1 MAQLERTRRSTN
13 TQKMPTTQTSP
24 AFEQMLRVDEA
35 CWSPTTSPTSEMNHA
50 HQEESLSPSQNRKS
64 VLAKVKERA
73 KKLKHSLSGRK
84 NINEND
90 LNDENTTP
98 HSGLVLDDHNDD
110 DPTDDP
116 EYLGAPM
123 YESEAAPEGLK
134 ENARQHPRAVPVV
147 SESHRTPIRTKLSDT
162 SLQENE
168 NETNVTKAVPQI
180 SAQPHN
186 IITSKISGLTV
197 SPKTPNRETVRIGNQ
212 EKSGKLSPVKEH
224 SMNKV
229 EPVEDERA
237 LSRALTEAISP
248 NKINN
253 NTSVVGK
260 VKEAVNSF
268 FWNEETSN
276 SAARP
281 VGPRLYNSDAS
292 SAPRYP
298 LSSNARAV
306 AEEENHGKILQTN

>member
-1 MAQLERTRRSTN
+1 
-13 TQKMPTTQTSP
+13 MPTAQTSP

-35 CWSPTTSPTSEMNHA
+35 CWSPTTSPTSGMNHT
-50 HQEESLSPSQNRKS
+50 HQEESSSPSQNRKS

-90 LNDENTTP
+90 LNDESTTP
-98 HSGLVLDDHNDD
+98 HSGLALDDHNDD

-147 SESHRTPIRTKLSDT
+147 SESHRTPIRTKPSET
-162 SLQENE
+162 SLKEKE
-168 NETNVTKAVPQI
+168 NETNVTEAVPQK

-186 IITSKISGLTV
+186 IITSKISGLVV
-197 SPKTPNRETVRIGNQ
+197 SRETPNRETVRISNRD
-212 EKSGKLSPVKEH
+212 KSGKLSPVKEY

-229 EPVEDERA
+229 EPMEDERA
-237 LSRALTEAISP
+237 LSQALAEAIRP
-248 NKINN
+248 KKINN

-276 SAARP
+276 SVARP
-281 VGPRLYNSDAS
+281 VGPKLYNCDAS
-292 SAPRYP
+292 AAPRYQF
-298 LSSNARAV
+298 SSNAHAV